1 MRASLSSRLTLYLL
15 VIVLAPLLATAAI
28 SYRLV
33 EQTTTQARSQQ
44 AQATL
49 TLATTLVERTVAD
62 LTDTLMAVAPDASPT
77 AVREALASGIP
88 GLPPPLSVEIL
99 GTEPLLRS
107 SDASLGPSNIRFD
120 GVQELRD
127 RIRSHA
133 SPVWI
138 GLGPDLRRPAFADT
152 VLMAARILPPTGE
165 GPEESETG
173 PLLLVRYPP
182 NTLASLL
189 TPSMWPPEVAV
200 AIVDG
205 DGHLLYHPDP
215 AQIGA
220 RPRETLDS
228 PWTRSLADVGWTVA
242 VRPASV
248 QDQALLGGVRRTLL
262 WVALLALLAT
272 LATSM
277 VLDRQFV
284 APLHRLLDG
293 FHRLKQGTPPS
304 ELRLAPRP
312 PDPTLAALYDWF
324 HGHLTLVQERARL
337 AEELQHCR
345 LEAQAAARA
354 KSLFLANMTHEIRTP
369 MNGIMGMV
377 ELLLQTELSPEQQE
391 FVDGISSS
399 AEGLLTLLNDIIEVV
414 QLESGEIRLEAEPFT
429 LRPLIHEAVHSLAVT
444 LGERPVEVVYRV
456 DPHVPDALVGD
467 PGRVRQIVAQLLGNG
482 IKFTPQGEVVL
493 QVRALEQTDTHTTLE
508 IQVRDTGIGIPA
520 EKQEQIF
527 ELFTQGD
534 MELTRRFSGTGIGLP
549 MVARL
554 VELMGGGIRV
564 ESQEGQGSL
573 FTVTLSL
580 RRHTDEAPRPA
591 PPALQGWRVLVVDD
605 SRAYGQML
613 ASVLMEWGA
622 QVQGCTDGRSGVLAA
637 RRARAAGPGYDLILL
652 DMDMAEMD
660 GVTTATWLQQEGCDP
675 ERMIAMVRPGTAH
688 RYLSQLMALGIRH
701 TLFKPFGDDH
711 LRELLVGEWLDPIA
725 PAEIP
730 TPDSDPPPPQT
741 PSWSRPLQI
750 LLVEDNPMNQHL
762 TTLLLERAG
771 HWVTVAHDGREAV
784 ELWRA
789 GSFDLI
795 LMDIQMPEMDGFETT
810 ARIRSL
816 ERQRDT
822 HTPIIAL
829 TAHALREDRERCI
842 AAGMDGYL
850 SKPIRAGKL
859 LEVLEM
865 VASGAFQTARTDG
878 SQPFWG

>member
-1 MRASLSSRLTLYLL
+1 MRASLSRRLILYLL
-15 VIVLAPLLATAAI
+15 VIVLAPLLAATAI
-28 SYRLV
+28 GYRLV
-33 EQTTTQARSQQ
+33 EQTTVQARNRQ
-44 AQATL
+44 AQITL
-49 TLATTLVERTVAD
+49 TLATTLVERTVDD
-62 LTDTLMAVAPDASPT
+62 LANTLMAVAPDTSPV
-77 AVREALASGIP
+77 AVREALAAGIP

-99 GTEPLLRS
+99 GSEPPLRS

-120 GVQELRD
+120 GVQELRN
-127 RIRSHA
+127 RVQAHP

-138 GLGPDLRRPAFADT
+138 GLWPDIRRPAFADA
-152 VLMAARILPPTGE
+152 VLVAARVLPAQGE
-165 GPEESETG
+165 RPDAGEIG

-189 TPSMWPPEVAV
+189 RPSMWPPEMAV
-200 AIVDG
+200 SIVDG
-205 DGHLLYHPDP
+205 DGRLLYHPDP
-215 AQIGA
+215 AQIGTRLHEA
-220 RPRETLDS
+220 LDG
-228 PWTRSLADVGWTVA
+228 PWTQSLADVGWTVA
-242 VRPASV
+242 VRPTSGR
-248 QDQALLGGVRRTLL
+248 DRALLGEVRRTLL
-262 WVALLALLAT
+262 WVALLALLAA
-272 LATSM
+272 LAAGM
-277 VLDRQFV
+277 VLGRQFV

-293 FHRLKQGTPPS
+293 FRRLKQGTPPS
-304 ELRLAPRP
+304 ELRLSPRP
-312 PDPTLAALYDWF
+312 SDPTLAALYDWF
-324 HGHLTLVQERARL
+324 HAHLALVQEKAQL
-337 AEELQHCR
+337 AEELSHCR
-345 LEAQAAARA
+345 MEAQAAARA

-444 LGERPVEVVYRV
+444 LGERPVEVVYQV

-482 IKFTPQGEVVL
+482 IKFTPEGEVVL
-493 QVRALEQTDTHTTLE
+493 QVRALEQTESHVTLE

-527 ELFTQGD
+527 ELFTQVD
-534 MELTRRFSGTGIGLP
+534 MELTRRFGGAGIGLP

-554 VELMGGGIRV
+554 VELMDGQIQV

-573 FTVTLSL
+573 FTVTLVL
-580 RRHTDEAPRPA
+580 QRHAVEAPRPA

-613 ASVLMEWGA
+613 AGVLMGWGA
-622 QVQGCTDGRSGVLAA
+622 QVQICTDGRSGVLAA
-637 RRARAAGPGYDLILL
+637 RRARTAGQGYDLILL

-688 RYLSQLMALGIRH
+688 RHLSQLMALGVRH

-711 LRELLVGEWLDPIA
+711 LRELLVAEWLDQAA
-725 PAEIP
+725 PTEVQAP
-730 TPDSDPPPPQT
+730 KPDASPSQT
-741 PSWSRPLQI
+741 PAWSRPLRI

-789 GSFDLI
+789 GDFDLV
-795 LMDIQMPEMDGFETT
+795 LMDLQMPEMDGFETT

-816 ERQRDT
+816 ERQRGQ

-859 LEVLEM
+859 LEILEM
-865 VASGAFQTARTDG
+865 VASGAFQTVRADG